1 MGSKSTLPEW
11 ASKPCITGID
21 EAGRGPVLGTSLLIT
36 REWALQGW
44 VLDETAENMAR
55 KIGSGYPGDPETKTL
70 LGQHKHSVSGFPT
83 LVSFSCGTSTSYS
96 KNTVDVLGQLSVF
109 PTALPFFCIFIIVL
123 RDVRCYVTLKPKLNV
138 AISLLCSVISVASQF
153 FASFPHLHDLPK
165 LPQNFSQ
172 LPSRGA
178 LHV

>member
-1 MGSKSTLPEW
+1 M
-11 ASKPCITGID
+11 CNITF
-21 EAGRGPVLGTSLLIT
+21 TLLI
-36 REWALQGW
+36 LSVFQLNL
-44 VLDETAENMAR
+44 VLLLCA
-55 KIGSGYPGDPETKTL
+55 DPETKTL

-138 AISLLCSVISVASQF
+138 AISLLCSVISAF
-153 FASFPHLHDLPK
+153 RECLL
-165 LPQNFSQ
+165 
-172 LPSRGA
+172 
-178 LHV
+178 